1 MFFSCV
7 EVQDGL
13 ILVVIDGITILLV
26 RAVTAFHNMEYG
38 VTFIKLRERSDT
50 YTYISTYV
58 LCRVRVIEAESKRS
72 PQLQSLTALFTFLLL
87 FSSVGSPLVFV
98 TIRGIENRKYFTRLK
113 HAHVSTT
120 SIKC

>member
-58 LCRVRVIEAESKRS
+58 LCRVRVIEAESKVKEKPPTS
-72 PQLQSLTALFTFLLL
+72 KFDSTFHIPITFFLCR
-87 FSSVGSPLVFV
+87 FPLGVCY
-98 TIRGIENRKYFTRLK
+98 N
-113 HAHVSTT
+113 SWD
-120 SIKC
+120 